1 MLDDAERTEL
11 LQMFLADSQDLI
23 DDAEPRLIQLNNL
36 ATADEAQLTETVN
49 SVFRLFHSVKGSAS
63 MVGLKH
69 LADVTHHAETL
80 LDSLRSGRLKIENE
94 HVSLL
99 LKTIDLLRAMLD
111 SIGVKESDEG
121 FELRQ
126 QELIAALQ
134 AVYSGNGATS
144 TKRNKTATRA
154 RKSSSAKTA
163 VRPIEHAPEII
174 KLVEQPVA
182 TEINSDEKKDLLM
195 KFFVDADEHLSIVEN
210 RLLNLE
216 KSPSD
221 PESLA
226 EAYRCI
232 HSIKG
237 NCGFLGLASIE
248 PICHAME
255 SVLDLLRSGEIKC
268 TPQIS
273 GALLDAT
280 DALRFATGVVV
291 RGESVNVEA
300 LKIHMDAMVRIQEN
314 RAKSIAVLA
323 PDVPVAPP
331 EVHPEHGTKD
341 ESNAAT
347 GKHAVTRQDIRVDLS
362 KLDALINLVG
372 ELVISET
379 MVSRHPALE
388 GLEDESL
395 DRAIHQLRRVA
406 SELQDVAMSVRMVPL
421 TSTFRRVLRIVHDL
435 SAKLSKP
442 IELLLIGEETEVDKT
457 VIEQISD
464 PLLHIVRN
472 SLDHGIELSADRLA
486 AGKSEKGTIRIEA
499 RHEGGEVLICIHD
512 DGKGLNKDRIL
523 KKAIERGLIDGDGS
537 DLQDRDIYALVFEPG
552 FSTAE
557 VVTDVSGR
565 GVGMD
570 VVRKNIEKLG
580 GLVEIHSKQ
589 GEGTTVILRIP
600 LTLAIIDGMLVRV
613 GNTKYTV
620 PLLSIR
626 ESFRP
631 LAESINITPEGQEVV
646 RVREELIP
654 IVRLHEVFHKSPDF
668 ENLTEGILV
677 IVESGREPMCLF
689 VDEILGQQQ
698 TVIKGLSNYLGRVKG
713 VSGCTIL
720 GDGQVSL
727 ILDITGLISLA
738 ERPATMRLSRA
749 G

>member
-1 MLDDAERTEL
+1 MLADAERTEL

-36 ATADEAQLTETVN
+36 AVADEAQLTETIN

-63 MVGLKH
+63 MVGLTH
-69 LADVTHHAETL
+69 LAHVTHHAETL

-111 SIGVKESDEG
+111 SISAKESDEG
-121 FELRQ
+121 FESRQ

-134 AVYSGNGATS
+134 TVYSGNAS
-144 TKRNKTATRA
+144 TASKRTKSATRA
-154 RKSSSAKTA
+154 KKLSSAKIA
-163 VRPIEHAPEII
+163 VRPVEQKITPEII
-174 KLVEQPVA
+174 KLSDEPVA
-182 TEINSDEKKDLLM
+182 AEFISDEKKDLLM
-195 KFFVDADEHLSIVEN
+195 KFFVDADEHLSIVES

-237 NCGFLGLASIE
+237 NCGFLGLASLE
-248 PICHAME
+248 PLCHSME
-255 SVLDLLRSGEIKC
+255 SVLDLLRAGAMQC

-273 GALLDAT
+273 AALLDAT

-291 RGESVNVEA
+291 RGEAVNENA
-300 LKIHMDAMVRIQEN
+300 LKTHLDAMARIQE
-314 RAKSIAVLA
+314 AKPNAAAEPL
-323 PDVPVAPP
+323 PLPP
-331 EVHPEHGTKD
+331 QEVHAENSSKEDSSAP
-341 ESNAAT
+341 A
-347 GKHAVTRQDIRVDLS
+347 GKHAVARQDIRVDLS

-388 GLEDESL
+388 GMEDESL
-395 DRAIHQLRRVA
+395 DRAIHQLRRVS

-512 DGKGLNKDRIL
+512 DGKGLNKERIL
-523 KKAIERGLIDGDGS
+523 KKAIERGLIEGDGS
-537 DLQDRDIYALVFEPG
+537 DLQDREIYALVFEPG

-580 GLVEIHSKQ
+580 GLVEIQSKQ

-613 GNTKYTV
+613 GDTKYTV

-631 LAESINITPEGQEVV
+631 RAESINITPEGQEVV

-654 IVRLHEVFHKSPDF
+654 IVRLHEVFHKQPDF

-698 TVIKGLSNYLGRVKG
+698 TVIKGLSNYLGRVRG

-727 ILDITGLISLA
+727 ILDVNGLV
-738 ERPATMRLSRA
+738 TLSEKPRELCRA
-749 G
+749 RAS